1 MKVETHMMARH
12 LAAVRSWDWDAIMRN
27 PAAGLPVVSSSM
39 FLAQMRE
46 LVPKPGHDVH
56 SVVPLRWLRG
66 DEVAEHTHPEWTVIF
81 YAQLGDP
88 PVPVIIDGEV
98 YTPEPGECL
107 VLPPNTPHAVPR
119 SHSDTPRI
127 SIAMRVK
134 VQ

>member
-1 MKVETHMMARH
+1 MFESHFLPMFDV
-12 LAAVRSWDWDAIMRN
+12 LLWDWDQIMSA
-27 PAAGLPVVSSSM
+27 PAAGLPKAPLT
-39 FLAQMRE
+39 FTLLGRMRE

-66 DEVAEHTHPEWTVIF
+66 DEVAEHAHPEWTVIF

-98 YTPEPGECL
+98 YTPAPGECL
-107 VLPPNTPHAVPR
+107 VLPPNTPHAVPK
-119 SHSDTPRI
+119 SHSDIPRI